1 MQYAAAP
8 GTYMGNSPSTLAT
21 YSFLTWRV
29 RICVSIS
36 RAFAGFRP
44 NISSPEVSRS
54 SLQQYIYQCSGA
66 SNEGGTKVRE
76 DFTITEK
83 APISQV
89 CETEV

>member
-1 MQYAAAP
+1 MLQYAAVWYC
-8 GTYMGNSPSTLAT
+8 GTYMGNSPSTRAT

-54 SLQQYIYQCSGA
+54 SLPQYTYQW
-66 SNEGGTKVRE
+66 
-76 DFTITEK
+76 
-83 APISQV
+83 
-89 CETEV
+89 

>member
-54 SLQQYIYQCSGA
+54 SLRQYTYQWCFKRGW
-66 SNEGGTKVRE
+66 NEGSRRFHNHGE
-76 DFTITEK
+76 G
-83 APISQV
+83 PY
-89 CETEV
+89 

>member
-54 SLQQYIYQCSGA
+54 SLQQYTYQWCFKRRLNKGSRRFHNHG
-66 SNEGGTKVRE
+66 EG
-76 DFTITEK
+76 
-83 APISQV
+83 PY
-89 CETEV
+89 

>member
-54 SLQQYIYQCSGA
+54 SRWI
-66 SNEGGTKVRE
+66 VRRFFRLYSCAYE
-76 DFTITEK
+76 NIVN
-83 APISQV
+83 S
-89 CETEV
+89 

>member
-54 SLQQYIYQCSGA
+54 SLQQYTYHISVVLQ
-66 SNEGGTKVRE
+66 TKVERR
-76 DFTITEK
+76 FAK
-83 APISQV
+83 ISQSRRRPLLAPSLG
-89 CETEV
+89 